1 MGVGQLTRIE
11 HTFLCLQCSS
21 TPRTDDDA
29 RQTLAVD
36 NESPYLDNEHPLL
49 EMDGVM

>member
-1 MGVGQLTRIE
+1 MGGGQLARIE
-11 HTFLCLQCSS
+11 HAFLCLQCANP
-21 TPRTDDDA
+21 PRNDDDA

-36 NESPYLDNEHPLL
+36 NVSPYLDNEHPLL